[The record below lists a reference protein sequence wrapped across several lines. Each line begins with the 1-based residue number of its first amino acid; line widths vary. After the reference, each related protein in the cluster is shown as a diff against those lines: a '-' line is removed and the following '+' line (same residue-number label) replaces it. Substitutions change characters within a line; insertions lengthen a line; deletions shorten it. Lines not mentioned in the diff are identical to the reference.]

1 MSTDAEDRR
10 IFQQIISGFDAPAYI
25 RRARRV
31 EEAWNDL
38 LERCRH
44 KRAHLLEMPCLRL
57 ARFFKLTASWSPI
70 PADICLPK
78 DVSYLDK
85 LHREWTPQ
93 LRSIVRPAR
102 TAAEII
108 QALADLVRSFERFNR
123 RWLEFVN
130 EIDLAHV
137 NELRDGYNR
146 FYVLEKECALFSS
159 RIARDGFVPLPLA
172 ELKDVL
178 EAFPLLKVPH
188 IAES

>member
-10 IFQQIISGFDAPAYI
+10 MFQQVMAGFDAPAFL
-25 RRARRV
+25 RRARRTEV
-31 EEAWNDL
+31 AWNDL

-44 KRAHLLEMPCLRL
+44 KRAHLLEMPRLRL
-57 ARFFKLTASWSPI
+57 ARFFKLTASWLPV
-70 PADICLPK
+70 PPDICLAADLP
-78 DVSYLDK
+78 YLEE
-85 LHREWTPQ
+85 LHREWKPQ

-102 TAAEII
+102 TASEIN
-108 QALADLVRSFERFNR
+108 QALADLARSFERFNR

-130 EIDLAHV
+130 EVDLAHV

-159 RIARDGFVPLPLA
+159 RIARDGFVPLPPA

-178 EAFPLLKVPH
+178 EAFPLLKVPR
-188 IAES
+188 SM